1 MGRVSGKVA
10 FITGGARGQ
19 GRSHALRLAEEG
31 ADIIVC
37 DLVQQIDSIPYPMS
51 TPEDLAETVRLVEGL
66 DRRIIARQVDV
77 RDQAGLDSLVADS
90 VAEFGHID
98 IVCAN
103 AGIMSMAPTW
113 EITDESWSDM
123 IDVNLT
129 GVWRTLKAVVPS
141 MIAAKRGGSIV
152 ITSSTAGI
160 RGFGN
165 LAHYT
170 AAKHGVVGL
179 MLSLANEVAQHNI
192 RVNTIHPTNV
202 ATGMILNDATYKLFA
217 PHLEKPTRADAE
229 PDFLA
234 MNLLPVPWIEAVDI
248 SNAILF
254 LASDEARYI
263 TGVQLPVDAG
273 QLAKN
278 I

>member
-37 DLVQQIDSIPYPMS
+37 DLIQQIDSIPYPMS
-51 TPEDLAETVRLVEGL
+51 TAEDLAETVRLVEGL
-66 DRRIIARQVDV
+66 DRRIMARQVDV
-77 RDQAGLDSLVADS
+77 RDQAGLDSLIADAI
-90 VAEFGHID
+90 AEFGHID

>member
-31 ADIIVC
+31 ADIVVC
-37 DLVQQIDSIPYPMS
+37 DLIQQIDTIPYPMS
-51 TPEDLAETVRLVEGL
+51 TAEDLAETVRLVEGL
-66 DRRIIARQVDV
+66 DRRIMARQVDV
-77 RDQAGLDSLVADS
+77 RDQAGLDSLVAD
-90 VAEFGHID
+90 AITEFGHID

-234 MNLLPVPWIEAVDI
+234 MNLKKYAPENSMTILQDGGELSDNSLSGLPKEMWQDFQQE
-248 SNAILF
+248 F
-254 LASDEARYI
+254 LN
-263 TGVQLPVDAG
+263 P
-273 QLAKN
+273 
-278 I
+278 

>member
-37 DLVQQIDSIPYPMS
+37 DLIQQIDSIPYPMS
-51 TPEDLAETVRLVEGL
+51 TAEDLAETVRLVEGL

-77 RDQAGLDSLVADS
+77 RDQAGLDSLIADAI
-90 VAEFGHID
+90 AEFGHID